1 MEDSSDVYKAVGI
14 VINMKL
20 RRDIVEITVRTG
32 LQDNQKIIDEKYYT
46 VITLEENVGPLKTV
60 YSQCDVSDA

>member
-1 MEDSSDVYKAVGI
+1 MMSI

-32 LQDNQKIIDEKYYT
+32 LQDNKIIEEKYYT
-46 VITLEENVGPLKTV
+46 VITFEENVGPLKTV
-60 YSQCDVSDA
+60 YSQCDVSDK